1 MSIPSVSIMQN
12 MPRVGRM
19 LRQPKHEFHL
29 TDVRPWQIQ
38 PCMIAPVLPGE
49 TLKNA
54 KLSARI
60 VTDPLANR
68 LIGWWAEF
76 YMFYVPLT
84 ALLGDGV
91 ADDFREMFINPN
103 KDMSAYDD
111 ATSAKFYHYNG
122 TASPAINYVDRCNDV
137 IVETFFRNE
146 GENVGDF
153 TLSGVPVAQLARMD
167 WTDSWE
173 LQSAVSHG
181 AMDVDYTSTVAGVG
195 DGTAAV
201 LASEIAV
208 GQMEYEFLRM
218 NNIVDMTY
226 EDYLA
231 THGVAKAVVSDTGD
245 KPELLR
251 MWKEWTY
258 PTNTIDPSDGSA
270 TTACSWSIQGRAD
283 KDRFFKWPGFIIT
296 VQVIRPKVYN
306 SRQRT
311 SISSLMVSARD
322 WLPATLAGDHWSTV
336 REVDAGDPP
345 FTAVGSDYL
354 FDLKDY
360 LLYGEQFLNAD
371 PNNTDALGNITP
383 SANSTGRMQYPS
395 SMSAAA
401 DSLFTGTTAAGTAD
415 IETDGAVFL
424 SILGRQ
430 QDTTPNFVGN
440 HPST

>member
-1 MSIPSVSIMQN
+1 MSVPSVSIMQQQ
-12 MPRVGRM
+12 PQVGRQ
-19 LRQPKHEFHL
+19 LRSPKYEFHL
-29 TDVRPWQIQ
+29 TGVRPWQIQ

-49 TLKNA
+49 TMKNA
-54 KLSARI
+54 KLSARV
-60 VTDPLANR
+60 VTDPLTER
-68 LIGWWAEF
+68 LIGWWAEY

-84 ALLGDGV
+84 SLIGDGV

-111 ATSAKFYHYNG
+111 ATAAKFFHVNG

-137 IVETFFRNE
+137 IVETFFRNQ
-146 GENVGDF
+146 GENVADF
-153 TLSGVPVAQLARMD
+153 ALSGVPIAQLARMD
-167 WTDSWE
+167 WTDSFE
-173 LQSAVSHG
+173 LQANVTTG
-181 AMDVDYTSTVAGVG
+181 AQDTDYTSTTPGVG

-201 LASEIAV
+201 LASEVAI

-231 THGVAKAVVSDTGD
+231 THGVAKRTVQATGD

-258 PTNTIDPSDGSA
+258 PTNTIDPTDGSA

-283 KDRFFKWPGFIIT
+283 KDRFFKWPGFVMT

-306 SRQRT
+306 AYQRS

-336 REVDAGDPP
+336 RDVDGNNPP
-345 FTAVGSDYL
+345 LTATGSDWL
-354 FDLKDY
+354 FDMKDY
-360 LLYGEQFLNAD
+360 LLYGEQFLNFD
-371 PNNTDALGNITP
+371 PNNANGNGAVTPDIT
-383 SANSTGRMQYPS
+383 NGRMRYPGTI
-395 SMSAAA
+395 SAAA

-424 SILGRQ
+424 NILGRL
-430 QDTTPNFVGN
+430 QDTTPNFIGN
-440 HPST
+440 QPST